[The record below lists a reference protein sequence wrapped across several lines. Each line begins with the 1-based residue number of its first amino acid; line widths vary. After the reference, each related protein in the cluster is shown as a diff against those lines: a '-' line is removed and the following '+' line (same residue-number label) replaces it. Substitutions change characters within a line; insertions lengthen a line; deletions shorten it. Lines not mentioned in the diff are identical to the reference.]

1 MKKEEKRKEGREN
14 MGITIQN
21 PPQKREENICMC
33 GCKTTH
39 MFKGLMLISKISHIL
54 GQEVK
59 PKTQWIWVLSSRG
72 FKPNVHNGILVNVY

>member
-21 PPQKREENICMC
+21 PPQKREENICMY

-54 GQEVK
+54 G
-59 PKTQWIWVLSSRG
+59 
-72 FKPNVHNGILVNVY
+72 

>member
-1 MKKEEKRKEGREN
+1 MEVKRCVGLPRSDNEKRREKKGRKRKY
-14 MGITIQN
+14 GIAIQN

-59 PKTQWIWVLSSRG
+59 PKTQ
-72 FKPNVHNGILVNVY
+72 